1 MSQESQ
7 RDHQEGVCMKHMN
20 EDDPL
25 CAKKEAKII
34 RMVVGDDVF
43 NVNSCCDCVK
53 RAEIFNKSD
62 GRVAEQLSG
71 GD

>member
-1 MSQESQ
+1 MRMTLSVQ
-7 RDHQEGVCMKHMN
+7 
-20 EDDPL
+20 
-25 CAKKEAKII
+25 KKEAKMI
-34 RMVVGDDVF
+34 RMVDDDVF

>member
-7 RDHQEGVCMKHMN
+7 RDRQEGVCMKHMN
-20 EDDPL
+20 ENGPL
-25 CAKKEAKII
+25 CAKKEANII
-34 RMVVGDDVF
+34 RTVGDDVF

-62 GRVAEQLSG
+62 GRVAEQFNG

>member
-1 MSQESQ
+1 MSQEPR
-7 RDHQEGVCMKHMN
+7 RDRQEGVSMKHMN

-25 CAKKEAKII
+25 CAKKRGKNNKN
-34 RMVVGDDVF
+34 G
-43 NVNSCCDCVK
+43 NVSCCDCVK

>member
-7 RDHQEGVCMKHMN
+7 RDRQEGVCMKHMN

-25 CAKKEAKII
+25 CAKKEAKMI
-34 RMVVGDDVF
+34 RMVDDGVF

>member
-1 MSQESQ
+1 MSQEPR
-7 RDHQEGVCMKHMN
+7 RDRQEGVCMKHMN

-25 CAKKEAKII
+25 CAKKEAKMI
-34 RMVVGDDVF
+34 RMVDDDVF

>member
-1 MSQESQ
+1 MSQESR
-7 RDHQEGVCMKHMN
+7 RDRQEGVSMKHMN
-20 EDDPL
+20 EDDPP
-25 CAKKEAKII
+25 CARKRGKNNKN
-34 RMVVGDDVF
+34 GDDVF
-43 NVNSCCDCVK
+43 NVSCCVCVK